1 MTPDPSFAPK
11 TFKDR
16 LRDLLEP
23 VVRHYGMELFDLTV
37 VRGTRSAVVRVVIDN
52 PAGELTIDDCER
64 IHRHI
69 ELALDT
75 SGLVGMKYSL
85 EVGTP
90 GLDRPLR
97 SAAEFQRFAGRLAKV
112 VFLPGHQPA
121 SALGTIAGV
130 EGESIS
136 LQAEDGGTVTF
147 TWDEVSRAHLE
158 VEMFRKRKPMG
169 KKKHG

>member
-1 MTPDPSFAPK
+1 MTSPPPHPHK

-16 LRDLLEP
+16 VWELLEP
-23 VVRHYGMELFDLTV
+23 VVRHYGMELFDLGVT
-37 VRGTRSAVVRVVIDN
+37 RGTRHAVVRAIIDN
-52 PAGELTIDDCER
+52 PAGELTIDDCEK

-75 SGLVGMKYSL
+75 SGLLGLKYSL

-97 SAAEFQRFAGRLAKV
+97 SPTDFVRFIGRLAKA
-112 VFLPGHQPA
+112 VFQPEHKP
-121 SALGTIAGV
+121 SSVIGKIMGV
-130 EGESIS
+130 EGENIS
-136 LQAEDGGTVTF
+136 LELDNGEFVTF
-147 TWDEVSRAHLE
+147 EWGEVSRANLE
-158 VEMFRKRKPMG
+158 VEMFRPKTPAG

>member
-1 MTPDPSFAPK
+1 MTSSPLPPN

-16 LRDLLEP
+16 VWILLEP
-23 VVRHYGMELFDLTV
+23 VVRHYGMELFDLGVT
-37 VRGTRSAVVRVVIDN
+37 RGTRHSVVRAIIDN
-52 PAGELTIDDCER
+52 PAGELTIDDCEK

-75 SGLVGMKYSL
+75 SGLLGLKYSL

-97 SAAEFQRFAGRLAKV
+97 SPADFVRFMSRLAKV
-112 VFLPGHQPA
+112 IFQPEHKP
-121 SALGTIAGV
+121 SSVVGKIMGV
-130 EGESIS
+130 EGENIS
-136 LQAEDGGTVTF
+136 LEQENGETMTF
-147 TWDEVSRAHLE
+147 AWQEVSRANLE
-158 VEMFRKRKPMG
+158 VEMFRKKPVG

>member
-1 MTPDPSFAPK
+1 MTPSPHPPK

-16 LRDLLEP
+16 IWDLLEP
-23 VVRHYGMELFDLTV
+23 VVQHYGMELFDLGV
-37 VRGTRSAVVRVVIDN
+37 IRRTRSSVVRVIIDN
-52 PAGELTIDDCER
+52 PAGELTIDDCEK

-75 SGLVGMKYSL
+75 SGLVGTKYSL

-97 SAAEFQRFAGRLAKV
+97 SPADFRRFAGRLAKV
-112 VFLPGHQPA
+112 VFIPEHKP
-121 SALGTIAGV
+121 SSVLGKITVV
-130 EGESIS
+130 EGENIS
-136 LQAEDGGTVTF
+136 LEQENGEITTF
-147 TWDEVSRAHLE
+147 TWDEVSRANLE
-158 VEMFRKRKPMG
+158 VEMFRGKKPVG